1 MELFWWCFILLLPLS
16 LLFVFIFLL
25 GSCQILLIGMEIA
38 YGIEPSVGIYQ
49 RHIPF
54 NFSSENN

>member
-1 MELFWWCFILLLPLS
+1 VVS

-49 RHIPF
+49 MHIPF
-54 NFSSENN
+54 NFSTENN